1 MKKGYIQIYTGNG
14 KGKTTA
20 AMGLAL
26 RAAGH
31 GYKVRIVQFLKGGV
45 SGELESIKKLETV
58 ELYRVTD
65 AERYIW
71 DLTAEQKLDMQRRSK
86 QMLDQTMIWFEEG
99 IDILILDEIMAAL
112 QYDIV
117 QLSDVLSLL
126 DARSDG
132 CEVILTGRNVPEAL
146 ALRAHLI
153 SEVRDI
159 KHYFDDGVPAR
170 KGIEF

>member
-1 MKKGYIQIYTGNG
+1 MKKGYIQVYTGNG

-31 GYKVRIVQFLKGGV
+31 GFSIKIIQFLKGGV
-45 SGELESIKKLETV
+45 SGELESIKKLETI
-58 ELYRVTD
+58 ELFRVTD
-65 AERYIW
+65 AKRYIW
-71 DLTAEQKLDMQRRSK
+71 DLTPEQKADMQQRSK
-86 QMLDQTMIWFEEG
+86 EILNKTLVWFNQR

-112 QYDIV
+112 QSDIV
-117 QLSDVLSLL
+117 RMEDVLNVL
-126 DARSDG
+126 DKKPEG
-132 CEVILTGRNVPEAL
+132 TEIVLTGRNVPEEIAK
-146 ALRAHLI
+146 RAHLI
-153 SEVRDI
+153 SEVNDI